1 MNETINDKIHIEKT
15 YIPLEG
21 KNLSFNLKE
30 LSKESFNDK
39 IVPRYSARL
48 IKKENNGFFIE
59 IIFELFGKVK
69 KLKRKIMYDD
79 DKNIYIIMIRGELE
93 EIEKGGEIIYGNMEY
108 SLFDFPIKIAK
119 FLTDEID
126 KKDIE
131 IEILE
136 LEKEK
141 EKDIKI
147 DENNNGVYSIYLAS
161 NIYYDLF

>member
-21 KNLSFNLKE
+21 KNLSFELKV
-30 LSKESFNDK
+30 LTKESFYDK

-48 IKKENNGFFIE
+48 IKKENNRFFIE

-93 EIEKGGEIIYGNMEY
+93 EIEKGGEIIYGNLEY
-108 SLFDFPIKIAK
+108 SLFEFPIKIEK
-119 FLTDEID
+119 FLAD
-126 KKDIE
+126 
-131 IEILE
+131 
-136 LEKEK
+136 EKEIVIVISEPEQ

-161 NIYYDLF
+161 NIYYISF